1 MCQNNICF
9 STTDVDALIIL
20 KNAFLFKQIIK
31 KKKLRLPQ
39 KNYELL
45 PKDKSYIF

>member
-20 KNAFLFKQIIK
+20 KNAFLLKQIIK
-31 KKKLRLPQ
+31 KKIVPPPKKL
-39 KNYELL
+39 
-45 PKDKSYIF
+45 

>member
-9 STTDVDALIIL
+9 NTTNIDALIIL
-20 KNAFLFKQIIK
+20 KNAFLLKQIIK
-31 KKKLRLPQ
+31 KKLCLPQ